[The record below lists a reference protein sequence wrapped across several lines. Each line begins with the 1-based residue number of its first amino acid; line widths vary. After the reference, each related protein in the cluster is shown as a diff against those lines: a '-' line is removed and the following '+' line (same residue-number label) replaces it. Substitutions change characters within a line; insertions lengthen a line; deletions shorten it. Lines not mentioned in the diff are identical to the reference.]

1 MPTSTKRKSTSKPKK
16 SPARKKPSKV
26 TPAKTRTK
34 SSLKAKTATKA
45 SKAKVKT
52 KTKATKA
59 KTATKATK
67 AKAKAK
73 TKATKDKVKT
83 KTKATKDKVKTKT
96 KATKAKVK
104 TKTKATKPK
113 TKTKATK
120 AKAKTKDTKA
130 KAKTKATKAETS
142 DLKIK
147 NTEKPDQPTIESSVP
162 LTRSDTPPPKP
173 RVSKIAA
180 QTIPKKL
187 AYTIGDY
194 VVYPSHGVGQVTE
207 IEDHKVGEMS
217 LKVFV
222 VVFDKEKMTLRVPVD
237 KTNASGMRK
246 ISTHEKMD
254 SALTT
259 LKGKA
264 RQRRVMWSR
273 RAQEYEAKLN
283 SGDPIAIAEVIR
295 DLFRNE
301 EQPDQSYS
309 ERQMYE
315 AALERLAREYAALKN
330 TDTED
335 AIETLEGVLKAA

>member
-1 MPTSTKRKSTSKPKK
+1 MPTSTKRKSTSKTKK

-34 SSLKAKTATKA
+34 SSLKAKT
-45 SKAKVKT
+45 

-59 KTATKATK
+59 KTTTKASK
-67 AKAKAK
+67 AE
-73 TKATKDKVKT
+73 T
-83 KTKATKDKVKTKT
+83 KTKAN
-96 KATKAKVK
+96 KAG
-104 TKTKATKPK
+104 
-113 TKTKATK
+113 
-120 AKAKTKDTKA
+120 
-130 KAKTKATKAETS
+130 TS

-147 NTEKPDQPTIESSVP
+147 NTEKPDQPTIESSAT
-162 LTRSDTPPPKP
+162 LTRSGNPRPKP

-237 KTNASGMRK
+237 KTNESGMRK

-295 DLFRNE
+295 DLFRKE

-335 AIETLEGVLKAA
+335 AIETLEGALKAA